1 MEIYLTNMQANYLTK
16 KSQQNASERIFSSL
30 INNLKYKK
38 ITSNDCKI
46 KKKNQ
51 KNEIYSNYI
60 KQKNQRKLI
69 ANQFCRCLINSM

>member
-1 MEIYLTNMQANYLTK
+1 MIAK
-16 KSQQNASERIFSSL
+16 F
-30 INNLKYKK
+30 
-38 ITSNDCKI
+38 